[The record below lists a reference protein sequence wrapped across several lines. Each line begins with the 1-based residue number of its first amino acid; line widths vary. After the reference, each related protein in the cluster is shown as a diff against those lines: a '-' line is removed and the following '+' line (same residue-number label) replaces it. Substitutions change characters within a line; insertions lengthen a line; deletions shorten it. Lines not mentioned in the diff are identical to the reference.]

1 MNHYYRF
8 HSYID
13 TYTTSDFDRKESTNV
28 DVCLMFNQIMPKS
41 FELPLFDLFDR
52 YDSYF
57 LTFSITFK
65 FILENNQLS
74 FQKFRFSISGSDT
87 KFDSRK
93 DFEHLPDH
101 VTFKEFIHSHASE
114 FVDKHHPVI
123 SDNIS
128 YHINNHDHQKIINGL
143 GYIHKIF
150 PNEKDIVIVDEPGGD
165 FYQASGSGFKDGV
178 VLYEKSRTFLAF
190 EALQDKLK
198 ERKSVKIKSHKI

>member
-74 FQKFRFSISGSDT
+74 F
-87 KFDSRK
+87 
-93 DFEHLPDH
+93 ELPR
-101 VTFKEFIHSHASE
+101 
-114 FVDKHHPVI
+114 
-123 SDNIS
+123 
-128 YHINNHDHQKIINGL
+128 
-143 GYIHKIF
+143 HK
-150 PNEKDIVIVDEPGGD
+150 
-165 FYQASGSGFKDGV
+165 
-178 VLYEKSRTFLAF
+178 
-190 EALQDKLK
+190 
-198 ERKSVKIKSHKI
+198 